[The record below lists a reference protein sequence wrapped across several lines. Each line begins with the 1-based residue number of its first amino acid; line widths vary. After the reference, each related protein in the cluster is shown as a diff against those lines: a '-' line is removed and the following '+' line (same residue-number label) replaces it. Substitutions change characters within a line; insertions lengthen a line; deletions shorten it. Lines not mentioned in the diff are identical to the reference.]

1 MRKVVFIHAA
11 GRLAE
16 GSGPLVAYLED
27 ERGAGFQVTVPEMP
41 NRPDRDQDVRLA
53 RDLRALRARPRMSRS
68 DTQAPD

>member
-27 ERGAGFQVTVPEMP
+27 ERGAGFEVTDGARNAE
-41 NRPDRDQDVRLA
+41 PDLIETRTFGSRLIYE
-53 RDLRALRARPRMSRS
+53 RYGRARE
-68 DTQAPD
+68 